1 MRSICL
7 PLNQQLKH
15 AMTGKFKAPTPD
27 WKHETFYLSDY
38 ELFVMTEG
46 TLYLTYNNENFT
58 VNTGEYLLL
67 PPCNVWRQGFKS
79 AYSAFYWLH
88 FTADLG
94 NDIPLILPSETS
106 LIPAS
111 REFFTIPQY
120 GKLPHPEKVVVL
132 MKQLQDMVKNQY
144 PTMAVNAMTTTIIS
158 EVYGQLVLL
167 PPIDDTKLSQKQIY
181 NDIVDYIN
189 TNVDKNLKIAD
200 IAKAFS
206 YNEKYLSHRFAE
218 LTGTSLKQYILKV
231 KIDSANFMLSD
242 TNKSISQI
250 ASELGFSDNHN
261 FTRIYK
267 KCTGLTPTEYR
278 NAYSQRLLY
287 HV

>member
-7 PLNQQLKH
+7 PLNQQFKQV
-15 AMTGKFKAPTPD
+15 MTGKFKAPTPD
-27 WKHETFYLSDY
+27 WKHETFYLGEY

-46 TLYLTYNNENFT
+46 TLYLSYNNEDFT

-67 PPCNVWRQGFKS
+67 PPCNAWRQGFKS

-88 FTADLG
+88 FNVDLG
-94 NDIPLILPSETS
+94 DDIPLILPQDPSY
-106 LIPAS
+106 IPPS
-111 REFFTIPQY
+111 KDYFTIPQF
-120 GKLPHPEKVVVL
+120 GTLPHPEKVVVL
-132 MKQLQDMVKNQY
+132 MKQLQDMVKSKY
-144 PTMAVNAMTTTIIS
+144 PAMAIDAMTTTIIS
-158 EVYGQLVLL
+158 ELYGQLILQS
-167 PPIDDTKLSQKQIY
+167 PISDSKPSQKQIY
-181 NDIVDYIN
+181 NDILDYIN
-189 TNVDKNLKIAD
+189 TNVDKNLKISD
-200 IAKAFS
+200 IAKEFA
-206 YNEKYLSHRFAE
+206 YNEKYLSHRFNE

-250 ASELGFSDNHN
+250 AGELGFSDNHN
-261 FTRIYK
+261 FTRTYK